1 MNDRMNEPKPIIA
14 VENLSKTLG
23 LRPVL
28 RSVSFTVARGQ
39 TIMLLGQNG
48 SGKSTLLRLL
58 AGLSKPTAGSIRIGG
73 WQMPQEAPA
82 LRRQIGL
89 VSHQPLLYGNLSARE
104 NLDFFGKLYGLKKAQ
119 RGEAIAALLDQVGLG
134 KRAHSLARDFSRG
147 MQQRL
152 SIARALLHQPEIL
165 LLDEP
170 FTGLDQAAAQI
181 LEDVILS
188 AEKQGRTLIITTHQL
203 ERAPSLAK
211 RALILSRGRI
221 AFDGRIESMS
231 AGSLRELY
239 AGICGGTM

>member
-1 MNDRMNEPKPIIA
+1 MNEPKPIIA

-28 RSVSFTVARGQ
+28 RSVNFTVARGQ

-58 AGLSKPTAGSIRIGG
+58 AGLSKSTAGSIRIGG
-73 WQMPQEAPA
+73 WQMPQEAAA

-104 NLDFFGKLYGLKKAQ
+104 NLDFFGKLYGLGKAQ

-181 LEDVILS
+181 LEEVILS
-188 AEKQGRTLIITTHQL
+188 AETQGRTLIITTHQL

-221 AFDGRIESMS
+221 AFDGGIEAMS